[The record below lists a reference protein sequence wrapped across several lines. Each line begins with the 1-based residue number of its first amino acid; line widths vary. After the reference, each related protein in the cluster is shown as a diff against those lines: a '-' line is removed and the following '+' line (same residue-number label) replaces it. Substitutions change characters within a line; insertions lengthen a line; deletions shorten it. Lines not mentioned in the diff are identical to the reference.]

1 MTVSP
6 TGEIIIL
13 IVSLVVLGFFLL
25 REAFGQNKTNW
36 RLGLSDFLV
45 RPVNE
50 PNGKSIAVLILGLLF
65 IGIIFYLIAQRISVL
80 WE

>member
-1 MTVSP
+1 MTLSP

-13 IVSLVVLGFFLL
+13 IVSLVVLGFFLF
-25 REAFGQNKTNW
+25 RETFGQNKTNW

-50 PNGKSIAVLILGLLF
+50 PSGKSVAVVVLGVVF
-65 IGIIFYLIAQRISVL
+65 IGIIFF
-80 WE
+80 